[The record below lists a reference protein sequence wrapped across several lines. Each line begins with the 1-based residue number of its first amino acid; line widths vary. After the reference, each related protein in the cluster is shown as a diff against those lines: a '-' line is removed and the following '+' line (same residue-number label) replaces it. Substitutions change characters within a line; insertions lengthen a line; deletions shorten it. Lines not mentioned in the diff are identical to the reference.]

1 MLLLNPFATFSKR
14 RNWPA
19 WQPSKRAKSAL
30 LAFLLLLPS
39 AGSGSES
46 PPPAFQQ
53 AVSTALALA
62 REAQALPSD
71 SRRQVLQAAASIVF
85 LVENQRLLPP
95 LDPARLD
102 QLAPLLLA
110 EPPDPRARARFAE
123 ALPPADGLIFDG
135 QRLEGGNFRH
145 IDSLMGFH
153 GHPIAMDREPPLRL
167 VPLEPTAAQALASPV
182 APPSN
187 ELRDFFNRVFQSPV
201 GDRLVAD
208 GLFLRPYAGRLD
220 DLFHHLVQRGDRTSQ
235 LEFAALLDSLPPR
248 QYSPLTGTGRR
259 ADIPPP
265 RYNLSN
271 ALTGGGY
278 SAVQNFRASNPQA
291 AARNPFRGLAVRL
304 LPSLATPLESTPPGD
319 ALPLTSTE
327 LRKALG
333 DPRRFTPGRVPPLFK
348 DPSRFLGQWPDP
360 RFLRVAKKKKS
371 TAALF
376 EEIQKIDFET
386 PLPEMDFSPAG
397 NEVLAADPEPDSS
410 ALVED
415 LGLPKSEA
423 PSYERAEAPPPVI
436 PPEDWE
442 PESIALPEPP
452 PSVPVLEKPAP
463 PPLDIAELPPSPS
476 LAPPPS
482 APVEFATPTPRPRPT
497 GPSAV
502 ALVPPPGPPAPSP
515 PPPDAPALPVAE
527 ALPVHEAS
535 PADSTDGFQVA
546 VLTPTAVEMSD
557 YLRAIA
563 ASDAALADNL
573 ATTRRAESLVRWL
586 GDCVKP
592 FEPLLASAPDE
603 RLENLIR
610 AARDEIVAL
619 LALRDSLREAR
630 LADLKARQAARN
642 QAEQALDTNRRDTLR
657 ALIGRGT

>member
-1 MLLLNPFATFSKR
+1 MLLLNLLAFFSKNLDR
-14 RNWPA
+14 PA
-19 WQPSKRAKSAL
+19 WRKSKRANPGL
-30 LAFLLLLPS
+30 IAFLVLLPLT
-39 AGSGSES
+39 GSGSES
-46 PPPAFQQ
+46 PPPVFNQ

-71 SRRQVLQAAASIVF
+71 KRRQVLQAAASIVF
-85 LVENQRLLPP
+85 LVRDQRLLPP
-95 LDPARLD
+95 LDPARVD
-102 QLAPLLLA
+102 QLGTLLLA
-110 EPPDPRARARFAE
+110 DPPDRRGMARFAE
-123 ALPPADGLIFDG
+123 ALPPADGLVFDG

-145 IDSLMGFH
+145 IDSLMGYH
-153 GHPIAMDREPPLRL
+153 GHPIAMDREPPVRI
-167 VPLEPTAAQALASPV
+167 VPLEPAAAHALASPV
-182 APPSN
+182 EPPSN
-187 ELRDFFNRVFQSPV
+187 ELRDFFTRVFQSPV
-201 GDRLVAD
+201 GDRMVAD

-220 DLFHHLVQRGDRTSQ
+220 DLFHHLVQRGDRTNQ

-259 ADIPPP
+259 ADVPPP

-271 ALTGGGY
+271 TLTGGGY
-278 SAVQNFRASNPQA
+278 AAVQNFRSSNPQA
-291 AARNPFRGLAVRL
+291 SARNPFRGLAVRL
-304 LPSLATPLESTPPGD
+304 LPSLAAPLESTPPGD

-360 RFLRVAKKKKS
+360 RFLRVAKKKKTS
-371 TAALF
+371 TTLF

-386 PLPEMDFSPAG
+386 PLPEMDFSPAA
-397 NEVLAADPEPDSS
+397 NEVLAADPEPESS
-410 ALVED
+410 ALMED

-423 PSYERAEAPPPVI
+423 PSYERAEAPPPVV

-452 PSVPVLEKPAP
+452 PPVPVLEKPAP
-463 PPLDIAELPPSPS
+463 PPLDVAELPTGPS
-476 LAPPPS
+476 LDPPPS
-482 APVEFATPTPRPRPT
+482 APVEFPTPTPRPLQR

-502 ALVPPPGPPAPSP
+502 ALVPAPRPPAASTPA
-515 PPPDAPALPVAE
+515 PDATPLPVAE
-527 ALPVHEAS
+527 AVPVHEAPPS
-535 PADSTDGFQVA
+535 ANADGFQVA

-573 ATTRRAESLVRWL
+573 ATTRRAESIIRWL

-592 FEPLLASAPDE
+592 FEPVLASAPDD

-610 AARDEIVAL
+610 SARDEIVTL
-619 LALRDSLREAR
+619 LALRESLRESR
-630 LADLKARQAARN
+630 LANLKTRQAARDKV
-642 QAEQALDTNRRDTLR
+642 ERALETTRRDTLR
-657 ALIGRGT
+657 SLSGQGA